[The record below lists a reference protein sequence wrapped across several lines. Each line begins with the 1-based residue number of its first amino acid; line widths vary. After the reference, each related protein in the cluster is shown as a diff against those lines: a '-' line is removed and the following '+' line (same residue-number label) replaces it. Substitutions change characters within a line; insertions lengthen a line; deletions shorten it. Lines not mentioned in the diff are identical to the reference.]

1 MFAVAI
7 KNSVIMLLI
16 IVILHFLLQQALRD
30 RQEQQDVSKGAL
42 IEPVKD
48 ALQSTPVE
56 TPTVPAVPTIPK
68 VAEQKPKTRNPKEEE
83 LYRFVFASAPIAE
96 CADTKK
102 LQSPVPEEFGAF
114 SSTEDVVLGGGLQAF
129 AVEEYC
135 PF

>member
-30 RQEQQDVSKGAL
+30 RQEQQDVTRGVLNES
-42 IEPVKD
+42 VKEVIQP
-48 ALQSTPVE
+48 LPVE
-56 TPTVPAVPTIPK
+56 TPDIPAIPK
-68 VAEQKPKTRNPKEEE
+68 VAEQKLKTRNPKEEE

-96 CADTKK
+96 CADTKQ